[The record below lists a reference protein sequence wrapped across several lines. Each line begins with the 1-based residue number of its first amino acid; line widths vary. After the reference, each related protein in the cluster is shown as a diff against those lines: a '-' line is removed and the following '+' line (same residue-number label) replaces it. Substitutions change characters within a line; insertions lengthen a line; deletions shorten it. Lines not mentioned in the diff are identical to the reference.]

1 MSIRQRLRTII
12 LCFVLELGALSGV
25 PMRPNEIEDLMRT
38 LNQPKVAH
46 TIPDESK
53 KGDGL

>member
-1 MSIRQRLRTII
+1 MSIRQRLRTIV

-25 PMRPNEIEDLMRT
+25 PMRPNEIEDLMLT

-53 KGDGL
+53 KGDGR

>member
-46 TIPDESK
+46 TIPDERK
-53 KGDGL
+53 KGNGL

>member
-1 MSIRQRLRTII
+1 MPIRQRLRTII
-12 LCFVLELGALSGV
+12 VCFVLELGALSGI